1 MTIKASGTISLL
13 DIVDEFG
20 GDPPHALTEY
30 YRGGGRVPDIP
41 QNSLIPT
48 SGTISLIDFYGAVNE
63 IVRTITTGG
72 LKATFGAFWRQN
84 IPKRAIINGG
94 VTRALLTIESGMK
107 GTLVIDNY
115 GEIQGYGGSEGRK
128 GGDAVIAYSD
138 NITINNHGAIRG
150 GGGGGGRGGK
160 GGQGKYA
167 ITLRD
172 PGAGDHYVQ
181 GRWGYFSFV
190 TQHRREGV
198 LMWNG
203 TTLARSPGLFN
214 STSYTKGGWTYRRGN
229 VRSGTRPPQFG
240 IYRTKGG
247 TNYTN
252 GGAGGRGG
260 RGQGYGQGKQNG
272 LSGRN
277 GGRNA
282 GRGGAGGNGGGWA
295 QTGIRGRTGANGNS
309 GGASQGAYGGSAG
322 WAVQK
327 NGRSVTINNHGTI
340 NGISMDSSS
349 LYYALH

>member
-1 MTIKASGTISLL
+1 MTIKSSGTISMQ

-20 GDPPHALTEY
+20 GEPPHALTEY
-30 YRGGGRVPDIP
+30 YRGGGRVPDNP
-41 QNSLIPT
+41 QNSRIPT

-128 GGDAVIAYSD
+128 GGDAVIVDSA

-150 GGGGGGRGGK
+150 GGGGGGRGGV
-160 GGQGKYA
+160 GGRG
-167 ITLRD
+167 R
-172 PGAGDHYVQ
+172 YVQ
-181 GRWGYFSFV
+181 REPFSGEIYTQTTRYTDFSEEAVSTRIFRLTWGGAQVWQSQTNFLNPS
-190 TQHRREGV
+190 
-198 LMWNG
+198 
-203 TTLARSPGLFN
+203 AAI
-214 STSYTKGGWTYRRGN
+214 GGWTYVKGSLRRTTPSWQYPRIYSYA
-229 VRSGTRPPQFG
+229 VYRSR
-240 IYRTKGG
+240 
-247 TNYTN
+247 TNYTH
-252 GGAGGRGG
+252 GGTGGVGG

-272 LSGRN
+272 SAGRD

-309 GGASQGAYGGSAG
+309 GGASQGAYGGRGG
-322 WAVQK
+322 WAIK
-327 NGRSVTINNHGTI
+327 KKKKGRNVTINNLGTI
-340 NGISMDSSS
+340 NGRI
-349 LYYALH
+349 A